1 MRASSVLFPMAVGLF
16 VAISFLICTPG
27 AHADTIDIIFTGLD
41 FEYENSEIFAGTA
54 NTDHNTD
61 PAKSDAVTTVILST
75 ESGDPSDTTVV
86 YADLFLEGISGISD
100 LIGSDKSSNSNSFG
114 IDLFSTD
121 STPFGPWSLQLNV
134 SDLRVIY
141 NGLEGSVFVLGE
153 ASVHSLTLPLID
165 TSKKIQVSI
174 MSSTLSGV
182 ETPGGILTAFTA
194 SDGTGTIS
202 ATLVPEPSTLL
213 GLFTGALGLAAYA
226 WRRRKR

>member
-16 VAISFLICTPG
+16 AAISLLMCTPG
-27 AHADTIDIIFTGLD
+27 AHAETIDIIFTGLD
-41 FEYENSEIFAGTA
+41 FKYENSEIFAGTP

-61 PAKSDAVTTVILST
+61 PAKSDAVATVIFST
-75 ESGDPSDTTVV
+75 ESGDASDTSAV
-86 YADLFLEGISGISD
+86 YADLFLEGISGISEPV
-100 LIGSDKSSNSNSFG
+100 GSDKSSNTNSFG

-121 STPFGPWSLQLNV
+121 STPTDPWSLQLNV

-141 NGLEGSVFVLGE
+141 NGLDGSVFVLGE
-153 ASVHSLTLPLID
+153 ASVHAVTLPLID

-174 MSSTLSGV
+174 MSSTLSDV
-182 ETPGGILTAFTA
+182 ETPGGILTAFSA

-202 ATLVPEPSTLL
+202 ATLIPEPSTLL
-213 GLFTGALGLAAYA
+213 GLFTGALALAAYA

>member
-27 AHADTIDIIFTGLD
+27 AHAETIDIIFTGLD
-41 FEYENSEIFAGTA
+41 FKYENSEIFAGTA

-61 PAKSDAVTTVILST
+61 PAKSDSVTSVIFST
-75 ESGDPSDTTVV
+75 QSGDESDISAV
-86 YADLFLEGISGISD
+86 YADLFLEGISGISEPV
-100 LIGSDKSSNSNSFG
+100 GSDKSSNTSSFG

-121 STPFGPWSLQLNV
+121 STPTGPWSLQLDV

-153 ASVHSLTLPLID
+153 ATVDAPTLPLID
-165 TSKKIQVSI
+165 TSKKIQVTI
-174 MSSTLSGV
+174 VSSTLSGV
-182 ETPGGILTAFTA
+182 DTSGGSLTGFTA
-194 SDGTGTIS
+194 SNGVGTIS
-202 ATLVPEPSTLL
+202 ATLIPEPSTLL